1 MHHRQGDS
9 SYTSQLNALPRSNNV
24 TYRSTLVGAAFAVAA
39 HCAAAQ
45 GFVGGIPAGWTCPGN
60 CGVAGVD
67 GDVTLAPTGAAQYGY
82 VVTGETTPTGL
93 STFVLPG
100 GTATIGSLL
109 RSISFT
115 ATAGDLLKFNFN
127 YITSDG
133 DTYSDYGWARLLNAS
148 NLSLAALLFT
158 ARTKPSGSIV
168 PGQDLLL
175 PQATLT
181 PASVPISPT
190 QRRARARRGHAWAA
204 TPAPVSTSG
213 AATSVGSSQ
222 RWRLPQPAPMCSSS
236 AW

>member
-1 MHHRQGDS
+1 M
-9 SYTSQLNALPRSNNV
+9 

-45 GFVGGIPAGWTCPGN
+45 GFVGGIPAGWTCLGN

-93 STFVLPG
+93 SPFVLPG
-100 GTATIGSLL
+100 GTATTGSLL

-148 NLSLAALLFT
+148 DLSLAALLFT

-168 PGQDLLL
+168 PGQDLPL

-181 PASVPISPT
+181 PASVPIIANPT
-190 QRRARARRGHAWAA
+190 PGTGPTWSRLGSDSGACFDLGCGYIGWIQSTLAIAA
-204 TPAPVSTSG
+204 TGTYVLEFGVVNSDDELFQTG
-213 AATSVGSSQ
+213 HG
-222 RWRLPQPAPMCSSS
+222 L
-236 AW
+236 